1 MKKISTPLVF
11 GLAMLVFLGAIVVA
25 EGSLKNPAVIPD
37 AVFFGIPFAGL
48 VMAILSAYRGFKLSK
63 VGWNYRRMRPY
74 FGAVLLLTILPMLLL
89 NDRYRG
95 DYDPLAKRIAPDG
108 QSVHSISWSKQGTH
122 YVERLNNRFDVEIT
136 EAQYRAI
143 MGKHQRA
150 LMGVLVAFAGLGF
163 WMSAATLVV
172 ERRGVQNGS

>member
-1 MKKISTPLVF
+1 MPLVF

-25 EGSLKNPAVIPD
+25 EGSLKDPAVIPD

-48 VMAILSAYRGFKLSK
+48 GIALLSAYRGFKLSK
-63 VGWNYRRMRPY
+63 RRGEGYRRMKPY
-74 FGAVLLLTILPMLLL
+74 LGAVLLLTILPMWLL

-95 DYDPLAKRIAPDG
+95 DYDPLAERVAPDG
-108 QSVHSISWSKQGTH
+108 TSVHSISWSKQGTR

-136 EAQYRAI
+136 EAQYREI

-150 LMGVLVAFAGLGF
+150 LMGVLVVFAGLGF
-163 WMSAATLVV
+163 WMSVATLVL
-172 ERRGVQNGS
+172 ERRGLQDGS